1 MVMTA
6 DDRNDLIDAYF
17 AALDESDPNRVRD
30 ALNDSFVYESL
41 AGDLEGFD
49 GLSEYITDLRS
60 ITESEHHIDQRHHAD
75 EVTTVEGVV
84 TGTDSNGNPAEA
96 AFCDV
101 FEFTDDET
109 AITRIGVYVN
119 DS

>member
-1 MVMTA
+1 MSP
-6 DDRNDLIDAYF
+6 DSRDDLIDAYF
-17 AALDESDPNRVRD
+17 GALDESDPSKVRD
-30 ALNDSFVYESL
+30 ALDDSFVYESL
-41 AGDLEGFD
+41 SGDLDGFEG
-49 GLSEYITDLRS
+49 LREYITDLRS
-60 ITESEHHIDQRHHAD
+60 ITESDHRIDRRHHAAD
-75 EVTTVEGVV
+75 ATTVEGVV
-84 TGTDSNGNPAEA
+84 SGTDPDGNPAEA

>member
-1 MVMTA
+1 MSVN
-6 DDRNDLIDAYF
+6 DRDDLIDAYF
-17 AALDESDPNRVRD
+17 AALDESDPSIVRD
-30 ALNDSFVYESL
+30 ALDDSFVYESL
-41 AGDLEGFD
+41 SGDLKGFD

-60 ITESEHHIDQRHHAD
+60 ITESDHHIDQRYHAD
-75 EVTTVEGVV
+75 DATTVEGVV
-84 TGTDSNGNPAEA
+84 TGTDPDGHPAES

-101 FEFTDDET
+101 FEFTDDEA